1 METVPAAARPRKA
14 KKIPAY
20 LIYEEMDGQPI
31 YRKGYKSVLNKSK
44 TLEDIMGS
52 STLQSEIHMYI
63 NSLLFVHLGLEKYA
77 IYSNEAGLH
86 LGKGNNLAGD
96 IFLYD
101 ARVMT
106 GAKIGKRYSDV
117 PPLLAFEIDIEAD
130 LEAMTEMGYVSRKIE
145 KLLRFGV
152 KKVFWISTE
161 AQRVLVAEPGK
172 DWITVA
178 WEKNIE
184 IVPGLSMNI
193 LEHLQKRGIFLEN
206 DR

>member
-1 METVPAAARPRKA
+1 METVPTAARSKRA

-20 LIYEEMDGQPI
+20 LVYEEMDGQPI
-31 YRKGYKSVLNKSK
+31 YRKGYKLVLNKSK
-44 TLEDIMGS
+44 TLDDIMGS

-63 NSLLFVHLGLEKYA
+63 NSLLFAQMKLDKYA

-96 IFLYD
+96 IFVYD

-106 GAKIGKRYSDV
+106 GARIGKRYSDV

-161 AQRVLVAEPGK
+161 ARRVLIAEPGK
-172 DWITVA
+172 DWVTVV
-178 WEKNIE
+178 WEKDIE
-184 IVPGLSMNI
+184 IVPGLMMNI